1 MLPIQELLQTL
12 LSQTPIDNDTVAVL
26 DWPKGR
32 EIRETLGNDVIV
44 NYDYNTKLM
53 TVKGVLSDE
62 DRRKL
67 LDFELDDKAA
77 KTRIEVAVNDLYER
91 SKDNTYLT
99 ILNTKGLQEFINFLE
114 SKVAQADDAVEFG
127 FLQSR
132 TSMYRVRQQV
142 LGLEDASRLAT
153 SSTLADI
160 ATRESAY
167 ATQKDLSAYFLA
179 AKGRQVAA
187 PDPATTTAPAT
198 RAVAGVAAAAGAAA
212 APAAAE
218 SAAFQLR
225 DRAVGLQ
232 NMTTASS
239 GFEKPQLPCPV
250 SISVRSAA
258 LRFSLVAALRQAY
271 GRTC

>member
-1 MLPIQELLQTL
+1 MAGAPGLVTTKGRGDCPVLERTSPELSRPGSESTGAAGGRCSPPMDPPELDYQTELRNGVRVVLPIQTLLQTL
-12 LSQTPIDNDTVAVL
+12 LSQTPIDNDAVAIL

-67 LDFELDDKAA
+67 LDFELEDKAA

-99 ILNTKGLQEFINFLE
+99 ILKTKGLPEFIDFLE

-167 ATQKDLSAYFLA
+167 ATQKISAPTSWQPKDARWLLLT
-179 AKGRQVAA
+179 Q
-187 PDPATTTAPAT
+187 PQP
-198 RAVAGVAAAAGAAA
+198 
-212 APAAAE
+212 
-218 SAAFQLR
+218 Q
-225 DRAVGLQ
+225 
-232 NMTTASS
+232 
-239 GFEKPQLPCPV
+239 PQLL
-250 SISVRSAA
+250 A
-258 LRFSLVAALRQAY
+258 LWQE
-271 GRTC
+271 